1 MIYSND
7 TGKYLPRLIFQDMVS
22 ARLELKIN
30 NEVFDPATSEANEI
44 TPVVNP
50 APDTQ
55 GRKFFITINNP

>member
-30 NEVFDPATSEANEI
+30 NEVFDPATSEA
-44 TPVVNP
+44 TP
-50 APDTQ
+50 TK
-55 GRKFFITINNP
+55 RKYRTVF